1 MLNYD
6 HRSGIECV
14 KRNVGSVFQPCSR
27 TPANACGS
35 SEQCL
40 PLASEKVRSI
50 SSAAWFEVRQSL
62 VAFSLIYDRLLA
74 WRSTRDSQQQWPCTM
89 FLLSQRLN
97 SKLVFQRNFTPVT

>member
-1 MLNYD
+1 M
-6 HRSGIECV
+6 CQ
-14 KRNVGSVFQPCSR
+14 KNVRSVFQPCSR
-27 TPANACGS
+27 TPANACGN

-74 WRSTRDSQQQWPCTM
+74 WRSTRDSQQQWPLHHVSALATSEFEVSLPTKLHACYVTM
-89 FLLSQRLN
+89 LA
-97 SKLVFQRNFTPVT
+97 